1 MFVLVNKMSNDQEKI
16 SIITEDS
23 GVKLPPIDK
32 RKDKLGRGR
41 HLEEIEELTEVLE
54 DEGLDIPSDDLEL
67 EEQYKEILTDFVRP
81 AILMFSGMF
90 REVRSFKSKIE
101 EEHDTDLYIISGR
114 YGLVKEDKKIVP
126 YDAYMETQKDL
137 KELDERCGFS
147 DDMKRVVEESS
158 LTFLFVA
165 TRYLQ
170 HLLSIDWFEDTN
182 GEIWLVTGKKF
193 AENFTDHANV
203 NVLKKRGVA
212 RISWQN
218 REKILELLEKNY

>member
-1 MFVLVNKMSNDQEKI
+1 MFVLVDEMSNDQKKI

-23 GVKLPPIDK
+23 GVKLPPIDD
-32 RKDKLGRGR
+32 RKDKIGRGR
-41 HLEEIEELTEVLE
+41 HLEEIEEFTEILE
-54 DEGLDIPSDDLEL
+54 DEGLDIPSNDLEL
-67 EEQYKEILTDFVRP
+67 EEQYKEILTEFVRP

-90 REVRSFKSKIE
+90 REVRSFKRKIE

-114 YGLVKEDKKIVP
+114 YGLIKEDEEIVP
-126 YDAYMETQKDL
+126 YDAYMETQEDL

-147 DDMKRVVEESS
+147 DDMKRVVEGSS

-165 TRYLQ
+165 TRYLKY
-170 HLLSIDWFEDTN
+170 LLSIDWFEDTE
-182 GEIWLVTGKKF
+182 GEIWLVTGKRF

-218 REKILELLEKNY
+218 REKIWGLLERRY

>member
-1 MFVLVNKMSNDQEKI
+1 MVREQEKI

-32 RKDKLGRGR
+32 RKDKIGRGR
-41 HLEEIEELTEVLE
+41 HLEEIEQLTDILE

-67 EEQYKEILTDFVRP
+67 EDKYNEILSDFVRS

-90 REVRSFKSKIE
+90 REVRAFKRKIE
-101 EEHDTDLYIISGR
+101 KEYDSELYIISGR
-114 YGLVKEDKKIVP
+114 YGLVKGDEEIVP

-137 KELDERCGFS
+137 KELDEKCDFS
-147 DDMKRVVEESS
+147 DDMKRVVEENT

-165 TRYLQ
+165 TRYLEY
-170 HLLSIDWFEDTN
+170 LLSINWFEKTE
-182 GEIWLVTGKKF
+182 GRIWLVTGKRF
-193 AENFTDHANV
+193 AENFTDYENV

-218 REKILELLEKNY
+218 REKILDLLEKKY